1 MEIIT
6 GVERRRRWSLEEKLR
21 IVAETEH
28 PGFGIAEIARRYEIS
43 RGLLWNWRRQVRRGV
58 LRQEAPPVFLP
69 VQTIREPAPANGD
82 GTGHVEPS
90 SVRGLDQAPGGKIEI
105 TLPDGT
111 SIKVGHDVGLV
122 TLRRVMTV
130 LRR

>member
-6 GVERRRRWSLEEKLR
+6 GVERRRRWSAEEKLR
-21 IVAETEH
+21 IVAETEQ
-28 PGFGIAEIARRYEIS
+28 PGSGIAEIARRYEIS
-43 RGLLWNWRRQVRRGV
+43 RGLLWNWRSQVRRGV
-58 LRQEAPPVFLP
+58 LRPDVLPVFLP
-69 VQTIREPAPANGD
+69 VQTIREPANGN
-82 GTGHVEPS
+82 GVGHVEPS
-90 SVRGLDQAPGGKIEI
+90 STRSTEQAGDGKIEI

-111 SIKVGHDVGLV
+111 SIKVGHDVGLA

>member
-6 GVERRRRWSLEEKLR
+6 EIERRRRWRLEEKLR
-21 IVAETEH
+21 IVAETEQ
-28 PGFGIAEIARRYEIS
+28 PGSGIAEIARRYEIS
-43 RGLLWNWRRQVRRGV
+43 RGLLWNWRSQVRRGA
-58 LRQEAPPVFLP
+58 LRPAPPPVFLP
-69 VQTIREPAPANGD
+69 VQTISEPAD
-82 GTGHVEPS
+82 GHDTKHVTPS
-90 SVRGLDQAPGGKIEI
+90 AGSGADQMSRSKIEI

-111 SIKVGHDVGLV
+111 SVKVGHDVGLA

>member
-6 GVERRRRWSLEEKLR
+6 GVERRRRWSVEEKLG
-21 IVAETEH
+21 IVAETEQ
-28 PGFGIAEIARRYEIS
+28 PGSGIAEIARRYEIS
-43 RGLLWNWRRQVRRGV
+43 RGLLWNWRSQVRRGV
-58 LRQEAPPVFLP
+58 LRPEPPPVFLP
-69 VQTIREPAPANGD
+69 VRTISDPAAGND
-82 GTGHVEPS
+82 AKHA
-90 SVRGLDQAPGGKIEI
+90 APLATAGAERVSGGKIEI

-111 SIKVGHDVGLV
+111 SVKIGHDVGLA